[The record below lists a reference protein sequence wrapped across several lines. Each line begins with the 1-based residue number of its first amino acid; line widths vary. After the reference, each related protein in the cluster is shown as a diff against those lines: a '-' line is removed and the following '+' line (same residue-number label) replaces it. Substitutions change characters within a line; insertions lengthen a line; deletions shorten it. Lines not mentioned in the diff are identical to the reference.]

1 MKFFLVIGRDFK
13 VSLFVYCVLIL
24 ENYEFWIEFFSSVK
38 NVDDVCKILDKF
50 MSYGVCVGNLD

>member
-1 MKFFLVIGRDFK
+1 MIGRDFK
-13 VSLFVYCVLIL
+13 VSLFVYRVLIL